1 MKTCTNLWKQ
11 PPHEPFEVLLC
22 SCPQARS
29 KCMYAYMY
37 VGGDRRGGGEVRTY
51 QNQGK
56 YERDSESSFYVY
68 PVAACIAPPELARR

>member
-1 MKTCTNLWKQ
+1 
-11 PPHEPFEVLLC
+11 
-22 SCPQARS
+22 
-29 KCMYAYMY
+29 MYACMY

-68 PVAACIAPPELARR
+68 PVAACTAPPEMARH